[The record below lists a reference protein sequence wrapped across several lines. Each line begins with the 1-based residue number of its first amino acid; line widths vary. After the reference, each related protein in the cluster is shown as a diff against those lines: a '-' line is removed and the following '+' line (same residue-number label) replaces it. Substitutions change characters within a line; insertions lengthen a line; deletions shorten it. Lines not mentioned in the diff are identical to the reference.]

1 MKELLNQYGGMAISS
16 MMVIFLI
23 ALLIKLPLYQ
33 GKSLQML
40 TGEILKMEQ
49 QDKLT
54 DDPKEGYVQYKSVS
68 NPTVSL
74 TKSTIYAGTT
84 WYYSNLFPA
93 RDAFGKPIQVTA
105 VSRENLSGTDRVVFP
120 RAGIYHF
127 EVVAK
132 DAMGRETRGS
142 FQVPVL
148 QIP

>member
-54 DDPKEGYVQYKSVS
+54 DDPREGYVQ
-68 NPTVSL
+68 
-74 TKSTIYAGTT
+74 
-84 WYYSNLFPA
+84 
-93 RDAFGKPIQVTA
+93 
-105 VSRENLSGTDRVVFP
+105 
-120 RAGIYHF
+120 
-127 EVVAK
+127 
-132 DAMGRETRGS
+132 
-142 FQVPVL
+142 
-148 QIP
+148 